1 MSRKLAILGASG
13 HGKVVAD
20 TAKEAGWGSIVFFDD
35 GYGDRSSFGRWRV
48 AGGTDALLASVG
60 DFAGVIVAIGRNRVR
75 VAKSRELAAAGAVMS
90 TLIHPRAYVS
100 ADVALGPGSVVFAG
114 AVVQPGCS
122 IGAACIVNSGATVD
136 HDCNLADGVHVCPG
150 ANLAGGVIV
159 GECAWLGIGC
169 SVRQLI
175 TIGADAVVG
184 GGSAVV
190 RDVPDRTTVVGVP
203 ARPSSVR

>member
-20 TAKEAGWGSIVFFDD
+20 TALEAGWESLVFFDD
-35 GYGDRSSFGRWRV
+35 GFDDRSFFGCWPV
-48 AGGTDALLASVG
+48 AGSTYALIASVR
-60 DFAGVIVAIGRNRVR
+60 DFSGVIVAIGQNRIR
-75 VAKSRELAAAGAVMS
+75 LAKSRELAAAGAVMS

-100 ADVALGPGSVVFAG
+100 RNAALGPGSVVFAG

-122 IGAACIVNSGATVD
+122 FGTACIVNTGATVD

-150 ANLAGGVIV
+150 ANLAGGVVV

-169 SVRQLI
+169 SVRQSI
-175 TIGADAVVG
+175 SIGADSVVG
-184 GGSAVV
+184 GGGAVV
-190 RDVPDRTTVVGVP
+190 CDVPAGATVVGVP
-203 ARPSSVR
+203 ARLSSVR